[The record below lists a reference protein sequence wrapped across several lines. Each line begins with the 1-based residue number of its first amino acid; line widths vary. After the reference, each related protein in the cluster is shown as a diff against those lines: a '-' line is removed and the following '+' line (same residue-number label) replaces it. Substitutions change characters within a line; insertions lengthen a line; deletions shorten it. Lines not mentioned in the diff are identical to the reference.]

1 MKIKKINKLLVANR
15 GEIAI
20 RIFRAATEL
29 QIRTVAVFTYEDR
42 YSLHRYKA
50 DESYQIGKNDE
61 PLKPYLNVDELIL
74 LAKRVGADAIHPGYG
89 FLSENVELAKK
100 CRKENIIFVGPKPEV
115 MEKLGDKIEAKKI
128 AASANVPIIR
138 GEEIHDED
146 EVAIFKKAKKIG
158 YPVMLKAAAGGGG
171 RGMRV
176 VRGKNELLKSYNEA
190 KGEAEKAFNDGT
202 IFLEKYIDTPKHIEV
217 QILADEH
224 GNVVHLYERDCSVQ
238 RRFQKVIEVAPCQNI
253 SIETKEKLYKYAL
266 DITRSVNYNNAGT
279 VEFLVDNEENIF
291 FIEVNPRIQVEHTIT
306 EEITGIDIVR
316 SQIQIARGYS
326 LSDPQIHL
334 LSQEDVKCSGF
345 AIQCRITTED
355 PKNNFTP
362 DYGTIIARRMAN
374 GYGIRIDAGSIYT
387 GYKISPFFDSML
399 IKVSAHGRTLKGT
412 CRRMTRALK
421 EFRVRG
427 VKTNIKFLENVISH
441 PQFQEGDVHVNF
453 IDQNPDLFEF
463 RKGRDRGTKSIK
475 FLGEIIVNGNTDV
488 KSIDT
493 TKNFPE
499 QVVPDFDKYGK
510 YPKGTKDLLNELGR
524 DGFIEWLKA
533 NKKIKYTDTTFRDA
547 HQSLLATRLRTV
559 DMMKVAEGYAKN
571 FPQLFSVE
579 MWGGANFD
587 VCMRFLKEDPWL
599 RLELLRAAMP
609 NILTQMLIRSSN
621 AVGYTSYPD
630 NLVEEFIE
638 ESWKRG
644 MDVFRIF
651 DSLNWF
657 ESMKTSI
664 QAVNQRTEGI
674 AEACLCYTGEILNK
688 KENKYTLQYYL
699 DLAKRLEDSG
709 AHIIAIKD
717 MAGLLKPYSANKLIK
732 ELKKSI
738 DLPIHLH
745 THDTSG
751 LQVATYL
758 QAMEAG
764 VDIIDVA
771 ISSMSGLTS
780 QPNFNSVATMFN
792 GHPRSEKL
800 DISKLN
806 EYGNYWESTR
816 EYYYPFES
824 ELKASTSEVFDHEIP
839 GGQYSNLRPQ
849 ARALGLEEKFDKIKK
864 NYKEVNTLFGNIIK
878 VTPSSKV
885 VGDMAMYLTANDF
898 KAADVIEKSDTM
910 AFPESVINFFK
921 GDLGQPYKGFPKE
934 VQGLILKNIKPYTN
948 RPNAH
953 LEPVDFEKELPKF
966 QKKFPLKADKKD
978 FISYQLYPKV
988 FKDFYDHFELYE
1000 DVSNIPTKAFFYG
1013 LESGE
1018 EVLIE
1023 FEPGKVIIVELI
1035 YITTANNLGFRT
1047 VFFKLNGQTRA
1058 VEIKDKT
1065 VKVTKKLHLKAVE
1078 DNQIGAPL
1086 QGKLV
1091 GLKVKKG
1098 DQVKLEQPLFVLEAM
1113 KMESSVLSP
1122 LEGKVKRVH
1131 LSEGTMVEQ
1140 NDMVIELE

>member
-1 MKIKKINKLLVANR
+1 
-15 GEIAI
+15 
-20 RIFRAATEL
+20 
-29 QIRTVAVFTYEDR
+29 
-42 YSLHRYKA
+42 
-50 DESYQIGKNDE
+50 
-61 PLKPYLNVDELIL
+61 
-74 LAKRVGADAIHPGYG
+74 
-89 FLSENVELAKK
+89 
-100 CRKENIIFVGPKPEV
+100 
-115 MEKLGDKIEAKKI
+115 
-128 AASANVPIIR
+128 
-138 GEEIHDED
+138 
-146 EVAIFKKAKKIG
+146 
-158 YPVMLKAAAGGGG
+158 
-171 RGMRV
+171 
-176 VRGKNELLKSYNEA
+176 
-190 KGEAEKAFNDGT
+190 
-202 IFLEKYIDTPKHIEV
+202 
-217 QILADEH
+217 
-224 GNVVHLYERDCSVQ
+224 
-238 RRFQKVIEVAPCQNI
+238 
-253 SIETKEKLYKYAL
+253 
-266 DITRSVNYNNAGT
+266 
-279 VEFLVDNEENIF
+279 
-291 FIEVNPRIQVEHTIT
+291 
-306 EEITGIDIVR
+306 
-316 SQIQIARGYS
+316 
-326 LSDPQIHL
+326 
-334 LSQEDVKCSGF
+334 
-345 AIQCRITTED
+345 
-355 PKNNFTP
+355 
-362 DYGTIIARRMAN
+362 
-374 GYGIRIDAGSIYT
+374 
-387 GYKISPFFDSML
+387 
-399 IKVSAHGRTLKGT
+399 
-412 CRRMTRALK
+412 
-421 EFRVRG
+421 
-427 VKTNIKFLENVISH
+427 
-441 PQFQEGDVHVNF
+441 
-453 IDQNPDLFEF
+453 
-463 RKGRDRGTKSIK
+463 
-475 FLGEIIVNGNTDV
+475 
-488 KSIDT
+488 
-493 TKNFPE
+493 
-499 QVVPDFDKYGK
+499 
-510 YPKGTKDLLNELGR
+510 
-524 DGFIEWLKA
+524 
-533 NKKIKYTDTTFRDA
+533 
-547 HQSLLATRLRTV
+547 
-559 DMMKVAEGYAKN
+559 
-571 FPQLFSVE
+571 
-579 MWGGANFD
+579 
-587 VCMRFLKEDPWL
+587 
-599 RLELLRAAMP
+599 
-609 NILTQMLIRSSN
+609 
-621 AVGYTSYPD
+621 
-630 NLVEEFIE
+630 
-638 ESWKRG
+638 
-644 MDVFRIF
+644 
-651 DSLNWF
+651 
-657 ESMKTSI
+657 
-664 QAVNQRTEGI
+664 
-674 AEACLCYTGEILNK
+674 
-688 KENKYTLQYYL
+688 
-699 DLAKRLEDSG
+699 
-709 AHIIAIKD
+709 
-717 MAGLLKPYSANKLIK
+717 
-732 ELKKSI
+732 
-738 DLPIHLH
+738 
-745 THDTSG
+745 
-751 LQVATYL
+751 
-758 QAMEAG
+758 MEAG

-898 KAADVIEKSDTM
+898 TAADVIEKSDTM

-953 LEPVDFEKELPKF
+953 LEPVDFEKDLPKF

-1035 YITTANNLGFRT
+1035 YITKANNLGFRT

-1131 LSEGTMVEQ
+1131 LPEGTMVEQ